1 MNNVA
6 KKMDFDVEVNLKEKG
21 NLYNIKID
29 LENEVE
35 DSHAREFAIN
45 LAGAIVR
52 NNFQKVYGTTL
63 NDEELSKLIKVKLN
77 SWMPTGV
84 EFKATNVVAA
94 PKLAKT
100 R

>member
-1 MNNVA
+1 MNNVD

-21 NLYNIKID
+21 TLYNIQID
-29 LENEVE
+29 LENDV

-45 LAGAIVR
+45 LAGSIVR
-52 NNFQKVYGTTL
+52 NNFQKVYGPIL
-63 NDEELSKLIKVKLN
+63 NDQDLSKLIQVKLN
-77 SWMPTGV
+77 SWVPASA
-84 EFKATNVVAA
+84 EFKAVNVVAA

>member
-1 MNNVA
+1 MNNVE

-21 NLYNIKID
+21 TLYNIQID
-29 LENEVE
+29 LENGV
-35 DSHAREFAIN
+35 DSHAREFVIN

-52 NNFQKVYGTTL
+52 NNFQNVYGPVL
-63 NDEELSKLIKVKLN
+63 NDSELSKLIKVKLN
-77 SWMPTGV
+77 SWVPASA
-84 EFKATNVVAA
+84 EFKATSVVAT